1 MKKFEAHRDK
11 EIYKIQLTNTR
22 YSSFTVRYLFN
33 NEDWSWQS
41 KQNLKSLYTQK
52 DIVWILNHNLFIS
65 NTNMKN
71 SSWDKPLCLIWVSV
85 ASLKVK
91 FKMILPKFKAWLNVS
106 LYYCSKCRFSPIPG
120 CTGKKKKKKS
130 QGPLC
135 VLKCVMDM
143 FINVS
148 SITSYNSLWG
158 GH

>member
-33 NEDWSWQS
+33 NEDWWWQS
-41 KQNLKSLYTQK
+41 KQNLKSLYTQN
-52 DIVWILNHNLFIS
+52 DIMWILNHNLFIS

-71 SSWDKPLCLIWVSV
+71 SSWNKPLCLIWVSV

-106 LYYCSKCRFSPIPG
+106 LYYCSKCQFSPIPG
-120 CTGKKKKKKS
+120 CTGKKKKKTKFKV
-130 QGPLC
+130 LC
-135 VLKCVMDM
+135 VSWSVWWI
-143 FINVS
+143 FS
-148 SITSYNSLWG
+148 
-158 GH
+158 

>member
-71 SSWDKPLCLIWVSV
+71 SSWNKPLCLIWVSV

-91 FKMILPKFKAWLNVS
+91 LKMILPKFKAWLNVS
-106 LYYCSKCRFSPIPG
+106 MYYCSKCWFFFSYFWVHRQQN
-120 CTGKKKKKKS
+120 KKS
-130 QGPLC
+130 GSFVC
-135 VLKCVMDM
+135 VLNCVMDM
-143 FINVS
+143 FRIVS
-148 SITSYNSLWG
+148 SITSHNSLWG